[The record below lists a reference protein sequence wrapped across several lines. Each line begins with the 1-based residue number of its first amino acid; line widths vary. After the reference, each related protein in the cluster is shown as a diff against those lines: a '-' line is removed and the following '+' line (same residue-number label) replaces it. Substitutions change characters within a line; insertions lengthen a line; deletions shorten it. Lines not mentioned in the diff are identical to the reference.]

1 MSGLV
6 SLVGAGPGNAEWL
19 TVLGHRRLSA
29 ADVIIYD
36 RLVDPALLS
45 PYTADKINVGQLP
58 YRHKISQAEINELMV
73 NLAKKGQR
81 VVRLK
86 AGDPNVFGRG
96 GEEAQYLKAQ
106 HVAFEV
112 VPGLT
117 SAIAGLAAAGIPI
130 TSDQATSFHVITGH
144 RRANGQ
150 PLDWANIA
158 HQEGTLVFVMGMEN
172 LETLTTQLI
181 INGMPRATPAA
192 VVQWATQW
200 RQRAIASDLGHLVNV
215 VQRGKLAAPALIVVG
230 QVVNFM
236 GKLTPKP
243 PLQGLHLLV
252 PYKAGSKLFS
262 ALQDEGA
269 SVNCFDRRIKNPLPV
284 QLPDLT
290 TGGTL
295 VITDFAA
302 MPFFLQQLHAKG
314 LDIRALS
321 NWKLLAMN
329 HVVKYR
335 LQALGLMADG
345 LYDPQRLDSRRPIVL
360 IGEQER
366 LTTYHVPVK
375 ATYLPT
381 YESVAVD
388 QPLNLKEFHG
398 VVFPSSQSVA
408 DLYLSCGDFM
418 RAELRH
424 MPCFAMGQVVA
435 DECQKLGLRHV
446 ILVNPS
452 YDSVIQTVKK
462 TLRPVDD
469 GAQTQLS

>member
-1 MSGLV
+1 MSGIV

-19 TVLGHRRLSA
+19 TLLGHRRLSA

-45 PYTADKINVGQLP
+45 PYAAEKINVGQLP
-58 YRHKISQAEINELMV
+58 YRHKISQTEINELMV
-73 NLAKKGQR
+73 DLAKKGQR

-96 GEEAQYLKAQ
+96 GEEAQYLKAY
-106 HVAFEV
+106 HVDFEV

-117 SAIAGLAAAGIPI
+117 SAIAGLAAVGIPI

-144 RRANGQ
+144 RQANGQ

-158 HQEGTLVFVMGMEN
+158 QQEGTLVFVMGMAN
-172 LETLTTQLI
+172 LKTLTTQLI
-181 INGMPRATPAA
+181 VNGMPRTTPAA

-200 RQRAIASDLGHLVNV
+200 RQRSISSDLGHLVSV
-215 VQRGKLAAPALIVVG
+215 VQHKKMAAPALIVVG

-236 GKLTPKP
+236 SQLTPKL

-262 ALQDEGA
+262 TLQDEGA
-269 SVNCFDRRIKNPLPV
+269 SVNCFDRRIKHPLPV
-284 QLPDLT
+284 KLPDLT
-290 TGGTL
+290 VGGTL

-321 NWKLLAMN
+321 HWKLLAMN
-329 HVVKYR
+329 HIVKYR
-335 LQALGLMADG
+335 LQTLGLMADG
-345 LYDPQRLDSRRPIVL
+345 LYDHQKLDAHRPIIL

-366 LTTYHVPVK
+366 LKNYHVPVK

-408 DLYLSCGDFM
+408 DLYLSCGEFM
-418 RAELRH
+418 RAELRQL
-424 MPCFAMGQVVA
+424 PCFAMGQTVV
-435 DECQKLGLRHV
+435 DECQKLGLRRV
-446 ILVNPS
+446 TLVNPS
-452 YDSVIQTVKK
+452 YDNVIQTVKK
-462 TLRPVDD
+462 TLRPTND